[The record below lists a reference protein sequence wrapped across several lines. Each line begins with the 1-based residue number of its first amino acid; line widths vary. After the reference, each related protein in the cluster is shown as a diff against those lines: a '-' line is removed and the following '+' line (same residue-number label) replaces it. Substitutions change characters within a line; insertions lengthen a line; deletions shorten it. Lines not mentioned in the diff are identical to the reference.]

1 MTSCPRLV
9 NKINR
14 TTLLE
19 QFLTA
24 LTNVPVHAKLLQL
37 CLILCDPM
45 DRSLPGS
52 SVYGDSPRL
61 EYWNGLPCLPPGD
74 LPHPGIE
81 PTSLMS
87 PSWQVGSLPLVPP
100 GKRTFTNAVS
110 ENRCL

>member
-1 MTSCPRLV
+1 MTSCLRLV
-9 NKINR
+9 NKINH

-74 LPHPGIE
+74 LPHPGTE
-81 PTSLMS
+81 PMSLMS
-87 PSWQVGSLPLVPP
+87 PAWQVGSLPLVPP

>member
-19 QFLTA
+19 HFLTA
-24 LTNVPVHAKLLQL
+24 LTNVPVHAKLL

-45 DRSLPGS
+45 DRLPGS

-74 LPHPGIE
+74 LPYPGIE
-81 PTSLMS
+81 PMS
-87 PSWQVGSLPLVPP
+87 PVSPALQAASLPTGSS
-100 GKRTFTNAVS
+100 GKPSGCQVDKYRI
-110 ENRCL
+110 